1 MTLILVHFTCRL
13 WHQLT
18 KKLFEFFDVPAARP
32 FRVDVFERFVRDFE
46 SKINQLRL
54 AEMGVK
60 VARDIDSM
68 CLPFSSLVLVNL
80 IYYLFCRSSN
90 PPDIPHIPRLTHRHQ
105 IIERGPRVAPRL
117 DRACEAAVW

>member
-1 MTLILVHFTCRL
+1 M
-13 WHQLT
+13 
-18 KKLFEFFDVPAARP
+18 
-32 FRVDVFERFVRDFE
+32 DVFERFVRDFE

-68 CLPFSSLVLVNL
+68 CLPFPSLILLVNL

-90 PPDIPHIPRLTHRHQ
+90 PPDIPHISRLTHRHQ
-105 IIERGPRVAPRL
+105 IIERGSRVAACL
-117 DRACEAAVW
+117 DRACEVAVW